1 MTKVYVLRR
10 YDSFRTDERVAVFT
24 SKRKVYGYL
33 TALMDAG
40 KSVAVRDRHGDRWYY
55 EKDAVVTVKNLMER
69 RVIITTSWTWAY
81 YVEEVEVR

>member
-10 YDSFRTDERVAVFT
+10 RDSYRVDERVAVFT

-33 TALMDAG
+33 LALMDSA
-40 KSVAVRDRHGDRWYY
+40 KKVTVRDSHTDRFYY
-55 EKDAVVTVKNLMER
+55 ERDAVVTVKNLMDR
-69 RVIITTSWTWAY
+69 MVILTTSWTWTY